1 MTWRWVPDTTGRT
14 KVRGGALALALGM
27 TGLALPA
34 AAQSTPLPG
43 AYAEWREAKERTE
56 DAPAR
61 EFVLIN
67 YFFTRVTA
75 SNQLGDPAGLKGVSL
90 GPIGFPAGSSVRVE
104 NREAFFVEQR
114 WIPVIEYSPLFV
126 DGLASFRAQFEVDYL
141 WGRSANVVQ
150 QNEGGGFNADQINI
164 QTKNVNVALYPTK
177 DPNQLTL
184 LFGTQ
189 PVYDSVYDPTRA
201 PLGDIIRTGYKLTF
215 LGSDATGL
223 SVFSNQLGG
232 QARLSLLPLGSFQAD
247 KATQDDPRLKFVWT
261 ALADY
266 TYPVAPG
273 TNVGLSLWHL
283 RDDTKGEAYAFEGLV
298 RSGPGSPGLGSFTG
312 VSPFSIERP
321 TGWVTWLGANFHHN
335 IDFRTGPFGASGF
348 AMYNLGR
355 YRSNRPDTALN
366 RQVDISGLSAN
377 LELLYNFGRTANDL
391 VTLEGMFTTGDADPR
406 DNRYTSAF
414 TFNQYGLPGAVWFN
428 HKMLI
433 LFPFTSTVNNYT
445 GAVTDISNQGFGLRS
460 VIATGA
466 YDLIPNK
473 LNLKLGVGHAQSTV
487 TPPENTPGVAR
498 GRIIGTELNAELR
511 YTFRYLMTV
520 GLHGGYMLRGNFY
533 NGNPR
538 VTANP
543 WAAFTTFTWYA
554 F

>member
-1 MTWRWVPDTTGRT
+1 MTWRWVSDTTDRMT
-14 KVRGGALALALGM
+14 VRGCALALALG
-27 TGLALPA
+27 TAGLAFPA

-43 AYAEWREAKERTE
+43 AYAEWREARERTE
-56 DAPAR
+56 DAPPR
-61 EFVLIN
+61 EFILIN
-67 YFFTRVTA
+67 YFFTRGTVT
-75 SNQLGDPAGLKGVSL
+75 NQLGDPAGLKGVSL
-90 GPIGFPAGSSVRVE
+90 GPIGNAAGSAVRVE
-104 NREAFFVEQR
+104 NRQAFYVEQR
-114 WIPVIEYSPLFV
+114 WIPVIEYSPFFV

-141 WGRSANVVQ
+141 WGRAANTVQ

-164 QTKNVNVALYPTK
+164 QTKNVNVAVYPTK
-177 DPNQLTL
+177 NPNQLAIV
-184 LFGTQ
+184 FGTQ
-189 PVYDSVYDPTRA
+189 PVYDSVYDPTRS

-223 SVFSNQLGG
+223 SVFSGYKG

-247 KATQDDPRLKFVWT
+247 KATLDDPRLKFVWT

-266 TYPVAPG
+266 VYPVRPG

-298 RSGPGSPGLGSFTG
+298 RSGPGAPGLGNFTG
-312 VSPFSIERP
+312 VPQLSIERP
-321 TGWVTWLGANFHHN
+321 SGWVTWVGANFHHN

-348 AMYNLGR
+348 VMYNRGR
-355 YRSNRPDTALN
+355 YRSNKPDTTLN
-366 RQVDISGLSAN
+366 RRVDISGLSAN
-377 LELLYNFGRTANDL
+377 LELLYNYGRTSSDL
-391 VTLEGMFTTGDADPR
+391 VTLEGMFSTGDSNIGD
-406 DNRYTSAF
+406 DRYTSAF

-445 GAVTDISNQGFGLRS
+445 GAVTDISNQGFGLQT

-466 YDLIPNK
+466 YDIIPNK
-473 LNLKLGVGHAQSTV
+473 LNLKLGAGHAMSTV
-487 TPPENTPGVAR
+487 TPPEVTPGVAR
-498 GRIIGTELNAELR
+498 GRVIGTEFNAELR
-511 YTFRYLMTV
+511 YTIRYLMTV
-520 GLHGGYMLRGNFY
+520 GLHGGYMIRGDFY
-533 NGNPR
+533 DGNPR

>member
-1 MTWRWVPDTTGRT
+1 MTWRWLADTTGRT
-14 KVRGGALALALGM
+14 KFRGCALALALGM

-43 AYAEWREAKERTE
+43 AYAEWQEAKERTE

-75 SNQLGDPAGLKGVSL
+75 SNQLGDPAGLRGVSL
-90 GPIGFPAGSSVRVE
+90 GPIGFPAGSAVRVE
-104 NREAFFVEQR
+104 KRTAFFVEQR
-114 WIPVIEYSPLFV
+114 WIPVIEYSPIFV
-126 DGLASFRAQFEVDYL
+126 DGMASFRAQFEVDYL
-141 WGRSANVVQ
+141 WGRAANTVQ

-189 PVYDSVYDPTRA
+189 PVYDSVHDPTRA

-223 SVFSNQLGG
+223 SVFSNYLGG
-232 QARLSLLPLGSFQAD
+232 QARLSLMPLGSFQAD
-247 KATQDDPRLKFVWT
+247 KATDDDPRLKFVWT

-266 TYPVAPG
+266 TYPLAPG

-312 VSPFSIERP
+312 APQFAIERP
-321 TGWVTWLGANFHHN
+321 SGWVTWLGANFNHN

-348 AMYNLGR
+348 VMYNAGR
-355 YRSNRPDTALN
+355 FRSNRPDTTLN

-377 LELLYNFGRTANDL
+377 LELLYNFGRTSNDL
-391 VTLEGMFTTGDADPR
+391 VTLEGMFSTGDSDLR
-406 DNRYTSAF
+406 DGRYTSAF
-414 TFNQYGLPGAVWFN
+414 TFNEYGLPGAVWFN

-445 GAVTDISNQGFGLRS
+445 GAVTDISNQGFGLQS
-460 VIATGA
+460 VVATGA

-473 LNLKLGVGHAQSTV
+473 LNLKLGVGHARSSV
-487 TPPENTPGVAR
+487 TPPENTPGIPR
-498 GRIIGTELNAELR
+498 GRIIGTEINAELR
-511 YTFRYLMTV
+511 YTIRYLMTV
-520 GLHGGYMLRGNFY
+520 GLHGGYMFRGAFY

-538 VTANP
+538 VTENP

>member
-1 MTWRWVPDTTGRT
+1 MQ
-14 KVRGGALALALGM
+14 VRGCALALALG
-27 TGLALPA
+27 TFGLALPA

-43 AYAEWREAKERTE
+43 AYAEWQDAQERSE
-56 DAPAR
+56 DAPPR
-61 EFVLIN
+61 EFILIN
-67 YFFTRVTA
+67 YFLPRVTA
-75 SNQLGDPAGLKGVSL
+75 TNQLGDPAGLRGVAL
-90 GPIGFPAGSSVRVE
+90 GPLGSPAGSAVRVE
-104 NREAFFVEQR
+104 NRTAFFVEQR
-114 WIPVIEYSPLFV
+114 WIPVLEYSPLFV

-177 DPNQLTL
+177 NPAELAIIV
-184 LFGTQ
+184 GTQ
-189 PVYDSVYDPTRA
+189 PVYDSVYDPTRS
-201 PLGDIIRTGYKLTF
+201 PLGDITRTGYKLAF

-223 SVFSNQLGG
+223 SLFSNYKG
-232 QARLSLLPLGSFQAD
+232 QARLSLLPLGSFQSD

-266 TYPVAPG
+266 TYPVRPG

-298 RSGPGSPGLGSFTG
+298 KSGPSSPGLGNFTG
-312 VSPFSIERP
+312 SPAFSIERP
-321 TGWVTWLGANFHHN
+321 TGWVTWAGAHFNHN

-348 AMYNLGR
+348 VMYNQGR
-355 YRSNRPDTALN
+355 YRSNRPETALN
-366 RQVDISGLSAN
+366 RRVDISGLSAN

-391 VTLEGMFTTGDADPR
+391 VTLEGMFSTGDENLAD
-406 DNRYTSAF
+406 DRYTGAF

-445 GAVTDISNQGFGLRS
+445 GAVTDISNQGFGLQT
-460 VIATGA
+460 VLATGA

-473 LNLKLGVGHAQSTV
+473 LNLKLGVGHARSGV
-487 TPPENTPGVAR
+487 TPTANTPGVAR
-498 GRIIGTELNAELR
+498 GRVIGTELNAELR
-511 YTFRYLMTV
+511 YTIRYLMTV
-520 GLHGGYMLRGNFY
+520 GLHGGYMIRGDFY
-533 NGNPR
+533 DGNPR

>member
-1 MTWRWVPDTTGRT
+1 MT
-14 KVRGGALALALGM
+14 VRGCALALALG
-27 TGLALPA
+27 TAGLAFPA

-43 AYAEWREAKERTE
+43 AYAEWREARERTE
-56 DAPAR
+56 DAPPR
-61 EFVLIN
+61 EFILIN
-67 YFFTRVTA
+67 YFFTRGTVT
-75 SNQLGDPAGLKGVSL
+75 NQLGDPAGLKGVSL
-90 GPIGFPAGSSVRVE
+90 GPIGNAAGSAVRVE
-104 NREAFFVEQR
+104 NRQAFYVEQR
-114 WIPVIEYSPLFV
+114 WIPVIEYSPFFV

-141 WGRSANVVQ
+141 WGRAANTVQ

-164 QTKNVNVALYPTK
+164 QTKNVNVAVYPTK
-177 DPNQLTL
+177 NPNQLAIV
-184 LFGTQ
+184 FGTQ
-189 PVYDSVYDPTRA
+189 PVYDSVYDPTRS

-223 SVFSNQLGG
+223 SVFSGYKG

-247 KATQDDPRLKFVWT
+247 KATLDDPRLKFVWT

-266 TYPVAPG
+266 VYPVRPG

-298 RSGPGSPGLGSFTG
+298 RSGPGAPGLGNFTG
-312 VSPFSIERP
+312 VPQLSIERP
-321 TGWVTWLGANFHHN
+321 SGWVTWVGANFHHN

-348 AMYNLGR
+348 VMYNRGR
-355 YRSNRPDTALN
+355 YRSNKPDTTLN
-366 RQVDISGLSAN
+366 RRVDISGLSAN
-377 LELLYNFGRTANDL
+377 LELLYNYGRTSSDL
-391 VTLEGMFTTGDADPR
+391 VTLEGMFSTGDSNIGD
-406 DNRYTSAF
+406 DRYTSAF

-445 GAVTDISNQGFGLRS
+445 GAVTDISNQGFGLQT

-466 YDLIPNK
+466 YDIIPNK
-473 LNLKLGVGHAQSTV
+473 LNLKLGAGHAMSTV
-487 TPPENTPGVAR
+487 TPPEVTPGVAR
-498 GRIIGTELNAELR
+498 GRVIGTEFNAELR
-511 YTFRYLMTV
+511 YTIRYLMTV
-520 GLHGGYMLRGNFY
+520 GLHGGYMIRGDFY
-533 NGNPR
+533 DGNPR

>member
-1 MTWRWVPDTTGRT
+1 MTGRT
-14 KVRGGALALALGM
+14 MIRGSALALALGSL
-27 TGLALPA
+27 GLSLPA

-43 AYAEWREAKERTE
+43 AYAEWQDAQERSE
-56 DAPAR
+56 DAPPR
-61 EFVLIN
+61 EFILIN
-67 YFFTRVTA
+67 YFFTRATA
-75 SNQLGDPAGLKGVSL
+75 TNQLGDPAGLKGVSL
-90 GPIGFPAGSSVRVE
+90 GPFGFPSGSAVRVE
-104 NREAFFVEQR
+104 NRTAFFVEQR

-141 WGRSANVVQ
+141 WGRAANTVQ

-177 DPNQLTL
+177 NANQLAIV
-184 LFGTQ
+184 FGTQ
-189 PVYDSVYDPTRA
+189 PVYDAVYDATRT
-201 PLGDIIRTGYKLTF
+201 PLNDIIRTGYKLTF

-223 SVFSNQLGG
+223 SVYSGYKG
-232 QARLSLLPLGSFQAD
+232 HARLSLLPLGSFQSD
-247 KATQDDPRLKFVWT
+247 KATADDPRLKFVWSG
-261 ALADY
+261 LADY
-266 TYPVAPG
+266 SYPVRPG

-283 RDDTKGEAYAFEGLV
+283 RDETKGEAYAFEGLV
-298 RSGPGSPGLGSFTG
+298 KSGPGSPGLGSFTG
-312 VSPFSIERP
+312 VPQLAIERP
-321 TGWVTWLGANFHHN
+321 TGWVTWLGANFNHN

-348 AMYNLGR
+348 VMYNLGR
-355 YRSNRPDTALN
+355 YRSNRPETTLN

-391 VTLEGMFTTGDADPR
+391 VTLEGMFSTGDENPT

-445 GAVTDISNQGFGLRS
+445 GAVTDISNQGFGLQT
-460 VIATGA
+460 VLATGA

-473 LNLKLGVGHAQSTV
+473 LNLKLGVGHARSSVDPT
-487 TPPENTPGVAR
+487 ENTPGVAR
-498 GRIIGTELNAELR
+498 GRVIGTELNAELR
-511 YTFRYLMTV
+511 YTLRYLMTV
-520 GLHGGYMLRGNFY
+520 GLHGGYMIRGDFY